1 MNEEDKL
8 LRILEIEFNRVNHL
22 DTILFNIKVWTT
34 TLVVVLIGFVF
45 ERKPEEGSPLLLLA
59 IGATIVF
66 FIVDIY
72 FRAIQLRH
80 IGDAVE
86 IRRCLKSM
94 GNAEIWDKL
103 WAREPRVKRPFR
115 QRLIEHGYTI
125 GVYGFLL
132 LTLIII
138 LWRVNS

>member
-8 LRILEIEFNRVNHL
+8 LKILEIEFNRVNHL

-45 ERKPEEGSPLLLLA
+45 EKKPEEGSPLLLLA

-66 FIVDIY
+66 FFIDIY
-72 FRAIQLRH
+72 FRKIQLRH
-80 IGDAVE
+80 VGDAIEIRRYLKSIGDAEV
-86 IRRCLKSM
+86 
-94 GNAEIWDKL
+94 WDKL
-103 WAREPRVKRPFR
+103 WAREPPVTRPFR
-115 QRLIEHGYTI
+115 QRLVDHGYTI

-132 LTLIII
+132 LTLIIVW
-138 LWRVNS
+138 LVKS